1 MYNDC
6 GLDISKM
13 SSFKRFL
20 IVAQKTSKATFN
32 AARSAIKTTMEQNRQ
47 RAETQEQQRVSFTL
61 LDIAPFPEL
70 KKHFFNE
77 SENEETSV

>member
-47 RAETQEQQRVSFTL
+47 RAETQEQQRVSFRILIFRFSLMRYLRTSR
-61 LDIAPFPEL
+61 
-70 KKHFFNE
+70 HFLR
-77 SENEETSV
+77 